1 VLASLSYEVEVESE
15 VVDRG
20 NLHGQQFLSLE
31 EMV

>member
-1 VLASLSYEVEVESE
+1 MLTGICHQSQVESE
-15 VVDRG
+15 VVYRS